1 MSRKDTRRLATALL
15 TLAWLI
21 AAYAVAPKAQTV
33 ESAVPV
39 TTRLGISTSTT
50 TPSRQLGKSDFPT
63 MYPVV
68 HVVDGDTIDI
78 EAAATD
84 GRSSDPSLGE
94 GFRKDGAKVRV
105 RLIGINAPES
115 VDPRRPVQCFGKEAS
130 AEMSRIVGGQSVRL
144 ETDPSQDTYDR
155 YGRLL
160 AYAFLPD
167 GTDVNLHMIEAGFAY
182 EYTYHLSYRYQKE
195 FKAAQAAAEKRGS
208 GLWAA
213 GVCGH

>member
-1 MSRKDTRRLATALL
+1 M
-15 TLAWLI
+15 
-21 AAYAVAPKAQTV
+21 
-33 ESAVPV
+33 
-39 TTRLGISTSTT
+39 
-50 TPSRQLGKSDFPT
+50 
-63 MYPVV
+63 
-68 HVVDGDTIDI
+68 
-78 EAAATD
+78 
-84 GRSSDPSLGE
+84 
-94 GFRKDGAKVRV
+94 KDGQKVRV

-144 ETDPSQDTYDR
+144 ETDPSQDTYDK

-167 GTDVNLHMIEAGFAY
+167 GTDVNLHMVEAGYAY
-182 EYTYHLSYRYQKE
+182 EYTYHLPYRYQKE
-195 FKAAQAAAEKRGS
+195 FKAAQTAAEKGGS